1 MESSADLL
9 VSTILLVISAIVF
22 YALVSSAVASG
33 NRELVIT
40 IKESTSKI
48 IEELRKARED
58 NENK

>member
-1 MESSADLL
+1 MEMLL
-9 VSTILLVISAIVF
+9 AIATLILECIVF
-22 YALVSSAVASG
+22 YFIISSAVKSG